1 MAGEM
6 STEKA
11 IAAPITREEL
21 TRILETGAVR
31 AFGIGNSEE
40 SIGPSE
46 FLSMDDVRT
55 ALLGTRAVRK
65 EQPIAKCLKSLRRD
79 LRNFVNV
86 NNRES
91 ESFGFGT
98 EAPEPLN
105 CSEIMKRVRDTVMK
119 LEAMEEDQE
128 DRSQLAMAQRSVIPQ
143 VTALLE
149 DFLVDLTSIT
159 TEGAIGQSQIVPLLK
174 SCINLSR
181 VVGEVVQALS
191 GMKIEMEIAG
201 EGAGPRTR

>member
-1 MAGEM
+1 MAGDM

-11 IAAPITREEL
+11 IATPITREEL
-21 TRILETGAVR
+21 TRFLETGAVR
-31 AFGIGNSEE
+31 EFGIGNPGVG
-40 SIGPSE
+40 IGPSE
-46 FLSMDDVRT
+46 VLSMEDVRT
-55 ALLGTRAVRK
+55 ALLGTRAFRK
-65 EQPIAKCLKSLRRD
+65 EQAIAKCLRSLRRD

-119 LEAMEEDQE
+119 LEAMEEDQG
-128 DRSQLAMAQRSVIPQ
+128 DRSPLAMAQRSVIPQ

-149 DFLVDLTSIT
+149 DFLVDLTSIAS
-159 TEGAIGQSQIVPLLK
+159 EGAVGQSQIVPLLK

-191 GMKIEMEIAG
+191 GMKMEMAG
-201 EGAGPRTR
+201 EGAGSRTR